1 MPKAAT
7 ELQGAWFIHLFIAL
21 PSPLTKAT
29 SNSSASTGTPKMA
42 DKANTLGS
50 FLSLLINSSR
60 IDFALCQSPL
70 SIKQSAA
77 AMRGLTPVGSTLT
90 NFIVPTLVLRRA
102 SSEPRQRNHRELG
115 YLRESRSLVKKSVLG
130 LGFQPRIICIWCCR
144 LLIQLLFSQSQK
156 SSSVTL
162 PVNRS
167 NHSQT
172 NANRLWLVITFWL
185 LQAK

>member
-7 ELQGAWFIHLFIAL
+7 ELHGAWFIHLFIAL

-29 SNSSASTGTPKMA
+29 SNSSASTGTPKIA

-90 NFIVPTLVLRRA
+90 NFSANSSA
-102 SSEPRQRNHRELG
+102 SSCILCALIKDIIESWAT
-115 YLRESRSLVKKSVLG
+115 RESRSLVKKSVLG
-130 LGFQPRIICIWCCR
+130 LGFQPRIICIWCCK

-162 PVNRS
+162 PVNGS

-172 NANRLWLVITFWL
+172 NANSSGSS
-185 LQAK
+185 